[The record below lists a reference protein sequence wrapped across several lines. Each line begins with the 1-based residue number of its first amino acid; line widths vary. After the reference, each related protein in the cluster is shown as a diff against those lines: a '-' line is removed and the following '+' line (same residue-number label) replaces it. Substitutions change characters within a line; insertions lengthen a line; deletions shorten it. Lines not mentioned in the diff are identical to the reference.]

1 MDIAMKLK
9 NAAEF
14 KYYLYVSKAKLD
26 MLCSQV
32 GSSGKEKKSFEWG
45 LDLKAFKAIRKVE
58 SEDEPDRD
66 DKLKAVIE
74 ALEQSQIVGTVDEP
88 KDYVKG
94 TLSMRWGIYRDAG
107 RPTEEPPLV
116 YFGGRTEKTI
126 LGFGGSSRHV
136 EGNAGC
142 AATGSRSVTPFLV
155 THLLE
160 GMPTEGWNACRT
172 QGMNEEQSTCEAI
185 VLATDNIRPPDQN
198 LEFFSKTLLLG
209 RYPDTKSSKK
219 ETMRVLLGSPIFVCL
234 ASPYPD
240 DISNY

>member
-1 MDIAMKLK
+1 MKFK
-9 NAAEF
+9 NAAEL

-26 MLCSQV
+26 MLYDQIAF
-32 GSSGKEKKSFEWG
+32 SGKEKKSVEWV
-45 LDLKAFKAIRKVE
+45 LDLKPFKASRKSE
-58 SEDEPDRD
+58 REDEPDRD

-88 KDYVKG
+88 KEYVKG
-94 TLSMRWGIYRDAG
+94 TLPMRWGIYRDAG

-116 YFGGRTEKTI
+116 YFGGRTEQTI
-126 LGFGGSSRHV
+126 FGFGGSSRHV

-155 THLLE
+155 THLLD
-160 GMPTEGWNACRT
+160 GMPSEGWNAYPIR
-172 QGMNEEQSTCEAI
+172 GNDDDQSTYEAI

-198 LEFFSKTLLLG
+198 LEFISKTLLLG
-209 RYPDTKSSKK
+209 KHLDSGKGRKK
-219 ETMRVLLGSPIFVCL
+219 TMCVLLGSPLYVAL